1 MLTKL
6 RKIGLAAAMVGLVV
20 GQRSRCPTL
29 RRLVGEAVGMEA
41 VGMEAVGVEEVG
53 AGVVSAWA

>member
-29 RRLVGEAVGMEA
+29 RRLVVEA
-41 VGMEAVGVEEVG
+41 VG